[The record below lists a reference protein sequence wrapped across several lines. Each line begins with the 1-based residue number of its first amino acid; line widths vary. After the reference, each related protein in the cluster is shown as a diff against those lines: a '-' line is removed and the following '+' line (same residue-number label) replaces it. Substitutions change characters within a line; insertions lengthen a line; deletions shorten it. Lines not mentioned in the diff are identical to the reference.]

1 MARIGQAR
9 HANGQPEGSALHD
22 ALTQTAK
29 PGTLH
34 LTGDANAPGAIV
46 HAVYQGHKTAREL
59 GAAQVVVRRDAPF
72 APRDFRLPEA
82 AE

>member
-1 MARIGQAR
+1 MRSLVIVGYRAPGSVLHEALQAE
-9 HANGQPEGSALHD
+9 AP
-22 ALTQTAK
+22 

-59 GAAQVVVRRDAPF
+59 GAAQAVVRRDAPF